1 MTSVKEGQKVVVC
14 VCGMAGCGKSTL
26 AKRLAK
32 KYRLKYLSG
41 GDALKDLAL
50 ELGYKPSGRDWWET
64 EEGRRFLQQ
73 RMGNPDFDKRVDEK
87 MMEWAEQG
95 NVVLDSWT
103 MPWLLKEGFKIWL
116 EASPEVRVKRI
127 ARRDDISPEKALEA
141 LKEKDKK
148 TKIIYKNLYV
158 FDLGEDFSPFHLILD
173 VNELNAEEVFR
184 VVCMTL
190 ERLYIRKPEGSR
202 GEGHEGVGAQTPS
215 TEAS

>member
-1 MTSVKEGQKVVVC
+1 MICVKEGQKVVVC

-41 GDALKDLAL
+41 GNALKALAL
-50 ELGYKPSGRDWWET
+50 ELGYKPSGRGWWET
-64 EEGRRFLQQ
+64 EEGRRFLQR
-73 RMGNPDFDKRVDEK
+73 RMENPDFDKRVDQK
-87 MMEWAEQG
+87 MMGWAEQG

-127 ARRDDISPEKALEA
+127 AKRDGISPERALEA

-148 TKIIYKNLYV
+148 TKIIYQNLYG

-184 VVCMTL
+184 AISMAL
-190 ERLYIRKPEGSR
+190 ERLYFIK
-202 GEGHEGVGAQTPS
+202 HET
-215 TEAS
+215 